1 MSVPQGFQRAR
12 LEIDGQD
19 PIECAFNPQS
29 YTVTKTNVWNFK
41 PTTGVDLPDGEFG
54 GGLPRRTRLSLLL
67 DVSLLGPDESV
78 KDTTNRLLKMME
90 TGGGGGGGAS
100 SAPPFVTFRWG
111 SVDLPKS
118 VPVTLTIQHI
128 LFHPNGEPIRAT
140 VDLELAQAERA
151 STASSAGADLP
162 QNPTTR
168 ALQGVRTHRMRAGDT
183 LQGVAWS
190 AYGDPTRWRAIAE
203 ANAIDDPLRVP
214 RGTELT
220 IPPVER

>member
-1 MSVPQGFQRAR
+1 MAVPQGFPRAR
-12 LEIDGQD
+12 LEIDGGEA
-19 PIECAFNPQS
+19 IECAFTPQS
-29 YTVTKTNVWNFK
+29 YSVSKTNIWNFK

-54 GGLPRRTRLSLLL
+54 GGLPRRTNLSLLL
-67 DVSLLGPDESV
+67 DVSLLAADQSV
-78 KDTTNRLLKMME
+78 KETANKLLKMME
-90 TGGGGGGGAS
+90 TDGGGGGAS

-128 LFHPNGEPIRAT
+128 LFHPNGEPIRPT

-183 LQGVAWS
+183 LQGGAW
-190 AYGDPTRWRAIAE
+190 AAHGDPPRWRAIAE